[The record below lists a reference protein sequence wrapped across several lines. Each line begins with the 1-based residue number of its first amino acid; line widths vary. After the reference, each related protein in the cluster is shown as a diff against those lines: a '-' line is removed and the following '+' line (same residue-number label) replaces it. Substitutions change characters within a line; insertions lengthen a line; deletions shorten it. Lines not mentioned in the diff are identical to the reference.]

1 MPSTPNKRPPAHVG
15 NDTPRSPQATARQ
28 LHLSGLYADMRVR
41 IVLVEGRRIAQ
52 QN

>member
-1 MPSTPNKRPPAHVG
+1 MSQ
-15 NDTPRSPQATARQ
+15 DTPGSPQATARQ
-28 LHLSGLYADMRVR
+28 LHLLGLHAAMRVR